1 MLIGE
6 LAGRCAVSTRS
17 LRYYESRGLLTAT
30 RDHSG
35 YRHYDEAD
43 VAIVTEI
50 ATRLADGFTLEEIR
64 PFVACLR
71 AGNAAGDAC
80 PEPRRVYRRK
90 LAEIDACVERLLA
103 LRAQLAARLADAPG
117 CQAQPLRIHTM
128 AELEGSTR

>member
-6 LAGRCAVSTRS
+6 LAARCAVSTRS
-17 LRYYESRGLLTAT
+17 LRYYETRGLLTAA

-35 YRHYDEAD
+35 YRRYDEGD

-50 ATRLADGFTLEEIR
+50 AARLADGFTLAEIR

-90 LAEIDACVERLLA
+90 IAEIDACVERLRA
-103 LRAQLAARLADAPG
+103 VRAQLAARLADAPPCPTRG
-117 CQAQPLRIHTM
+117 LYIHTKV
-128 AELEGSTR
+128 EPKGDTR